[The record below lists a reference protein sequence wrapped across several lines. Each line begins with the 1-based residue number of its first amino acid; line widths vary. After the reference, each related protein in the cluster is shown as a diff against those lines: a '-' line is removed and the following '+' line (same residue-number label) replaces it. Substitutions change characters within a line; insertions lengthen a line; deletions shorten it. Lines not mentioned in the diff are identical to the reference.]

1 MGHPRKLSS
10 ASLFRAPE
18 SARPSAP
25 ARSITPVA
33 VSRPTLEELARAYA
47 RELPPPSE
55 PPPFSMP
62 EQQPTDPFEAESAA
76 HEHDTAPPPPNY
88 EVERGRSGIRSKRA
102 TLPAAAVDEVVADL
116 RRDSRRDEED

>member
-18 SARPSAP
+18 SVRPPAP

-55 PPPFSMP
+55 PPPFSIP
-62 EQQPTDPFEAESAA
+62 EEPARDPFESEIAA
-76 HEHDTAPPPPNY
+76 SHEHDTAPPPPNY
-88 EVERGRSGIRSKRA
+88 DLERGRSGIRSKR
-102 TLPAAAVDEVVADL
+102 TSLPAAAVDEVVADL
-116 RRDSRRDEED
+116 RRDSRCEED